1 MPHTGNAII
10 IYLVAQSS
18 FLQTGWHNI
27 LSKSY
32 PSGEMSI
39 ESKDLPDFR
48 YQVSVAEMQKLT
60 YADLLKWQK
69 HCYAK
74 SWNDALS
81 ILDSY
86 FNLNEI
92 FKI

>member
-1 MPHTGNAII
+1 
-10 IYLVAQSS
+10 
-18 FLQTGWHNI
+18 
-27 LSKSY
+27 
-32 PSGEMSI
+32 
-39 ESKDLPDFR
+39 
-48 YQVSVAEMQKLT
+48 MQKFT
-60 YADLLKWQK
+60 NADLLKWQN